1 MNNENIGLQPLK
13 YTEGGLCLLLV
24 FHIVRLVL
32 LPVIFSSYFNPLCI
46 FFVWFSRSQ
55 QDCRS
60 KCKQSTRQFVFE
72 TIWGFSSLTRWKVA
86 PTNQLSCI
94 QKVSGQKSASLELH
108 HVRSSRLALE
118 MRQKSGPSIYLLCL
132 LFFPYMKSWSKARCR
147 ILSLSWHLSL

>member
-86 PTNQLSCI
+86 PSNQLSCI